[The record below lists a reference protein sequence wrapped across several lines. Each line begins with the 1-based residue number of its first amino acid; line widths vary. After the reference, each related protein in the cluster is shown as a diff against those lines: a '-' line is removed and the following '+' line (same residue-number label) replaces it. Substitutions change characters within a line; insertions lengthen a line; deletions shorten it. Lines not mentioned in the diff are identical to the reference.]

1 MKAKTN
7 KNKKNNKRKQKKQQK
22 IVLTGG
28 RDLNKNNTMN
38 TYKNWKWNIWT
49 ACQISEKKKK
59 KVIIGWWDGIVMV
72 KIKKDSEIIKK
83 LKISAENLYI
93 KKRRQKH

>member
-38 TYKNWKWNIWT
+38 TYKN
-49 ACQISEKKKK
+49 
-59 KVIIGWWDGIVMV
+59 
-72 KIKKDSEIIKK
+72 
-83 LKISAENLYI
+83 
-93 KKRRQKH
+93 